1 MSIII
6 KQGDITQIDCDAIIN
21 PANSFGYM
29 GGGVAG
35 AIKRAGG
42 KEIEKEAVSKAPII
56 VGKAIVTTA
65 GSLPC
70 KYVIHAPT
78 MKRPAMI
85 TSVKNIQRATYAA
98 LKLAE
103 NLGCRCI
110 SIPGMGT
117 GVGNIS
123 PEKAALVLTKILK
136 EFEDIFETII
146 IIDKSKKL
154 IDTFNKYF

>member
-1 MSIII
+1 
-6 KQGDITQIDCDAIIN
+6 
-21 PANSFGYM
+21 
-29 GGGVAG
+29 
-35 AIKRAGG
+35 
-42 KEIEKEAVSKAPII
+42 
-56 VGKAIVTTA
+56 
-65 GSLPC
+65 
-70 KYVIHAPT
+70 

-123 PEKAALVLTKILK
+123 PEKAALALTKILK

-146 IIDKSKKL
+146 IIDKNKEL

>member
-6 KQGDITQIDCDAIIN
+6 KQGDITQIECDAIIN

-35 AIKRAGG
+35 AIKRVGG
-42 KEIEKEAVSKAPII
+42 KEIEEEAVSKAPIV
-56 VGKAIVTTA
+56 VGKAIITKA
-65 GSLPC
+65 GNLPC

-85 TSVKNIQRATYAA
+85 TSVKNIESATYAA

-103 NLGCRCI
+103 NLGFKCI

-117 GVGNIS
+117 GIGKIS
-123 PEKAALVLTKILK
+123 LEKAALAITKIAK
-136 EFEDIFETII
+136 EFEDIFDMII
-146 IIDKSKKL
+146 IIDKNKELVDNFK
-154 IDTFNKYF
+154 KYF